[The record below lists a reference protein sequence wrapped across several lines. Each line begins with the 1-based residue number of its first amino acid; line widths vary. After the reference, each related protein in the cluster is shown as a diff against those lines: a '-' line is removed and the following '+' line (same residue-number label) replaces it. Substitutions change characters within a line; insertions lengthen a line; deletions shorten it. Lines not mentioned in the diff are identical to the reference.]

1 MLDLDFDEHQ
11 IAGVIDEISANS
23 AAGPDGF
30 PAIVL
35 KKCKE
40 ELRKPIY
47 LIWRRSLDDGDIPD
61 ILKTSNIT
69 PIHKGGSR
77 QLAKNYRPI
86 ALTSHLIKIF
96 EKILRK
102 HIVQFIKQQG
112 LMNPN
117 QHGFRSGFS
126 CLSQLLQHFDHVT
139 KLLEE
144 GQNIDVIYLDNPPET
159 ARTWSIW

>member
-102 HIVQFIKQQG
+102 HIYSTV
-112 LMNPN
+112 
-117 QHGFRSGFS
+117 HR
-126 CLSQLLQHFDHVT
+126 
-139 KLLEE
+139 
-144 GQNIDVIYLDNPPET
+144 T
-159 ARTWSIW
+159 AGPDESKPAWI